1 MKAISPKP
9 IHESYKRHRRQL
21 MSQIILPM
29 VLSGLVFIAL
39 IVLISLATFGG
50 NGDVA
55 RWAAISTMWLASHVF
70 VLEFVFLALLVGTIY
85 LLGRLLGI
93 TPTYTG
99 KAQNLVHRLM
109 IRIRL
114 AADALVKPVI
124 FVDGIG
130 ASINRL
136 LGRK

>member
-1 MKAISPKP
+1 
-9 IHESYKRHRRQL
+9 

-39 IVLISLATFGG
+39 IVLISLAAFGG
-50 NGDVA
+50 NEDVA

-70 VLEFVFLALLVGTIY
+70 VLAFIFLALLVGIIY
-85 LLGRLLGI
+85 LFGRLLGI
-93 TPTYTG
+93 APIYTG
-99 KAQNLVHRLM
+99 KAQNIVHMLM

-114 AADALVKPVI
+114 AADAVIKPVI
-124 FVDGIG
+124 FVDSIG
-130 ASINRL
+130 ASINRF

>member
-1 MKAISPKP
+1 
-9 IHESYKRHRRQL
+9 

-29 VLSGLVFIAL
+29 VLAGLMFIAL

-55 RWAAISTMWLASHVF
+55 RWAAISTIWLSSHVF
-70 VLEFVFLALLVGTIY
+70 VLELVFLALLVGIIY
-85 LLGRLLGI
+85 LLGRLLAI
-93 TPTYTG
+93 TPIYTG
-99 KAQNLVHRLM
+99 KVQDFVNKLM

-114 AADALVKPVI
+114 AADKLAKPVI
-124 FVDGIG
+124 FLDSVG
-130 ASINRL
+130 ASLNRL

>member
-1 MKAISPKP
+1 MT
-9 IHESYKRHRRQL
+9 
-21 MSQIILPM
+21 QIILPM
-29 VLSGLVFIAL
+29 TLSGLVFIAL
-39 IVLISLATFGG
+39 IVLISMATFGG

-70 VLEFVFLALLVGTIY
+70 ILEFIFLALLGGMIY

-93 TPTYTG
+93 APIYTG
-99 KAQNLVHRLM
+99 KAQDLVHMLM

-114 AADALVKPVI
+114 LADKLVKPVI
-124 FVDGIG
+124 FLDSVG

>member
-1 MKAISPKP
+1 
-9 IHESYKRHRRQL
+9 

-70 VLEFVFLALLVGTIY
+70 VLEFVFLALLVGIIY

-114 AADALVKPVI
+114 AADAAVKPVI
-124 FVDGIG
+124 FLDSVG
-130 ASINRL
+130 ASINRF